1 MKILITGACG
11 FIGSNLCESLLKD
24 GHEVVGVDDFSGMYD
39 KKYYDSNIA
48 LLKKYSSWDFV
59 KGNILDKK
67 IFEKLMN
74 KKITHIVHLAAKTG
88 VRDSVKHPKE
98 YLRVNIEGSSNV
110 LEFAKDKNIKHVILA
125 STSSVYGKNKT
136 PFNESMQTNTPLSPY
151 AASKIGMEAL
161 AHSYHAIYNM
171 PIVVLRFFTVYG
183 PRGRRDMAIYKFIKM
198 ISEGG
203 KIEIFGQGDA
213 ERDFT
218 YVEDTVSGIVR
229 ALGLEGGFNIIN
241 LGCQKTVPLMRVV
254 NLIEKNLGK
263 KAKIKFLAKN
273 PEDMHITCADIS
285 RAADLLGY
293 SPKTTIER
301 GIEKSVQSYQ
311 KEKRGL

>member
-1 MKILITGACG
+1 MHFA
-11 FIGSNLCESLLKD
+11 
-24 GHEVVGVDDFSGMYD
+24 
-39 KKYYDSNIA
+39 
-48 LLKKYSSWDFV
+48 
-59 KGNILDKK
+59 
-67 IFEKLMN
+67 
-74 KKITHIVHLAAKTG
+74 
-88 VRDSVKHPKE
+88 
-98 YLRVNIEGSSNV
+98 GSS
-110 LEFAKDKNIKHVILA
+110 EE
-125 STSSVYGKNKT
+125 YGLVHPDET
-136 PFNESMQTNTPLSPY
+136 PITENNPLRPLSPY

-301 GIEKSVQSYQ
+301 GIEKSLQSYQ